1 VPRARRPCKLEGGRA
16 APVRTCI
23 GCGARA
29 AQSDLIRV
37 VAAGDEIVPDVT
49 SRLPGRGAY
58 LHPSLACLEQAQR
71 RKAFPRALRLPAAL
85 PTAKVAEYLTVPTA
99 GGTGRKKADLR

>member
-1 VPRARRPCKLEGGRA
+1 VPAARRPCKLNSGQA

-29 AQSDLIRV
+29 ARSDLIRV
-37 VAAGDEIVPDVT
+37 VAAGDEIVPDAT
-49 SRLPGRGAY
+49 FRLPGRGAY
-58 LHPSLACLEQAQR
+58 LHPSLACWEQAQR
-71 RKAFPRALRLPAAL
+71 RKAFPRALRLSAPL
-85 PTAKVAEYLTVPTA
+85 PTAKLAEYLTVPTA